1 MIMTMVDHSPA
12 QTQEPS
18 LAMRLFIVATLCV
31 TTVMLLAVHSTKHVG
46 WLMIGWLVLMLLM
59 LRRTKFARDIGVVVA
74 MIALL
79 GITPIDTSITI
90 NHMLIMGA
98 TLAAAVGIPFIL
110 DRYIWRTRH
119 ITFPFRSGKRWQ
131 RRELGYIAFALIG
144 SYLIMPWYLG
154 QGAYLNWGV
163 ATDPGSIIR
172 LFIGTNA
179 LGIWDELF
187 FIGTAL
193 ALLRA
198 HIPFFWANLAQATL
212 FTSFLYE
219 LGFRG
224 IGPFMIFFFTLSQGY
239 IFTRTKSFLYVVTI
253 HLTIDFVLFLTLIHL
268 HHPHLL
274 RIFITSPF

>member
-1 MIMTMVDHSPA
+1 MIMAMTTHSLA
-12 QTQEPS
+12 QSQEPS
-18 LAMRLFIVATLCV
+18 LALRLFIVGSLCA
-31 TTVMLLAVHSTKHVG
+31 TTVLLLAVHSTKTIG
-46 WLMIGWLVLMLLM
+46 WLMVGWLVLMLLT
-59 LRRTKFARDIGVVVA
+59 LRRTKFARDTSVVLT

-79 GITPIDTSITI
+79 GLTPIDTSITI
-90 NHMLIMGA
+90 SHMLIMGA
-98 TLAAAVGIPFIL
+98 TLVAAVGVPFVL
-110 DRYIWRTRH
+110 DHFVWRTKR
-119 ITFPFRSGKRWQ
+119 ITFPFRAGRRWQ
-131 RRELGYIAFALIG
+131 ARELSYIAFTLIG

-154 QGAYLNWGV
+154 QGSYLNWGV